1 MASSEGFRNEKR
13 ETVLRTLWG
22 GRATLELLETAQMSP
37 ARGGND
43 SVRES
48 IWFPG
53 GEWGGSGICMLQ
65 GGERGGSGVC
75 MLQGGEQGGSE
86 SLYGPRE
93 VSGEGQR
100 VCMLLG
106 GEWGGSESLEGS
118 REGMLVSG
126 EGWHPNFAL
135 QGG

>member
-22 GRATLELLETAQMSP
+22 ERATLERLETAQMSP

-53 GEWGGSGICMLQ
+53 GE
-65 GGERGGSGVC
+65 
-75 MLQGGEQGGSE
+75 QGGSE

-93 VSGEGQR
+93 VSREGQESVCSREVR
-100 VCMLLG
+100 VGRVRESIWFQG
-106 GEWGGSESLEGS
+106 GEQGGSES
-118 REGMLVSG
+118 V
-126 EGWHPNFAL
+126 WP
-135 QGG
+135 